1 MNSISLVGNLTANPE
16 LRQTQSGVPV
26 CTFRLAVQRRY
37 AEKDGTRKADF
48 IACVA
53 WRNTAEFIARHFIK
67 GNRIGVTGSVQTR
80 EYDDK
85 NGNRQHVTEVV
96 VDSAEFVAPRTDSQS
111 APQAVPEP
119 QPGQFQEVEDEQL
132 PF

>member
-1 MNSISLVGNLTANPE
+1 M
-16 LRQTQSGVPV
+16 

-67 GNRIGVTGSVQTR
+67 GNRIGVTGSIQTR

-96 VDSAEFVAPRTDSQS
+96 VDSAEFVAPRTDGQS